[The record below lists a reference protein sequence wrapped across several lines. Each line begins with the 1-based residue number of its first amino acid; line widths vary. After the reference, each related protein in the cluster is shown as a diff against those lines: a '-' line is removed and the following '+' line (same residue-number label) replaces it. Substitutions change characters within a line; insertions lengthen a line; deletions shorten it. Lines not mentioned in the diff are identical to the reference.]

1 MSNER
6 HSGLFERW
14 VVLTMFA
21 QVISMSEMS
30 PSGNIDDLRLLTY

>member
-14 VVLTMFA
+14 VVLAMFA
-21 QVISMSEMS
+21 QVTSMSEMS
-30 PSGNIDDLRLLTY
+30 PSGNIDDLRLLT